1 MPVDPCFT
9 ALLAD
14 RRSELRAPPARVS
27 LADVR
32 EANKTFLLQA
42 PAPLLYAVEELA
54 AVGPAGPIAMRA
66 YRPSAA
72 RSLPAILF
80 FHGGGFV
87 LGDLDTHDALCR
99 SLALRADCV
108 VVSVDYRRAPETKF
122 PGPVED
128 CHAALGWLAAHAWQL
143 DIDAGRLAI
152 CGDSA
157 GANLAV
163 AAALLARSRG
173 PRVHHL
179 ALLYPITDAACTTA
193 SMREFARGYVLTR
206 DAVQWFW
213 SSYLGNPGDAANP
226 LASILR
232 AELAGLPTMTVVTAE
247 FDPLRDE
254 GEAFADRLRTAG
266 VTVLARRYA
275 GMIHGFAG
283 MPHMTSAAERALR
296 DIATDIQATYGT
308 GVLPRNHAGR

>member
-1 MPVDPCFT
+1 MPLDPCFT

-14 RRSELRAPPARVS
+14 RRNELRAPPAHVS

-32 EANKTFLLQA
+32 AANKAFLLQA
-42 PAPLLYAVEELA
+42 PVSPLHAIEEFA
-54 AVGPAGPIAMRA
+54 AIGAAGPIALRT

-72 RSLPAILF
+72 RRLPAMLF
-80 FHGGGFV
+80 LHGGGFV

-99 SLALRADCV
+99 SLALAAECV

-122 PGPVED
+122 PGPLED
-128 CHAALGWLAAHAWQL
+128 CHAALAWLAAHATRL
-143 DIDAGRLAI
+143 DIDADRIAV

-173 PRVHHL
+173 PSVHFL
-179 ALLYPITDAACTTA
+179 ALFYPIADAACDTT
-193 SMREFARGYVLTR
+193 SMHEFARGYVLTR
-206 DAVQWFW
+206 DAMLWFW
-213 SSYLGNPGDAANP
+213 SSYLENPQDAANP

-232 AELAGLPTMTVVTAE
+232 AELTGLPTTTVVTAE

-254 GEAFADRLRTAG
+254 GESFADRLRASG
-266 VTVLARRYA
+266 VTVVARHYL

-283 MPHMTSAAERALR
+283 MPHLTSAAERAVKDVAADMR
-296 DIATDIQATYGT
+296 AAY
-308 GVLPRNHAGR
+308 RNRHPAS